1 MSSLLLVLVFSILA
15 FTGLCFH
22 LKQTKI
28 SHNFSRMGLNAVD
41 RGQGSGDDYDTSE
54 MVAMSSSEIAALK
67 EAKMLKVEAG
77 NSAAIQD
84 TIKDNIQLTDNS
96 VASKAPIQMPA
107 ESAKKSKTV
116 SFPTESV
123 SMVDTSAMDDNK
135 ALPLSAGNS
144 GFDLGLLIAFPVI
157 VGTLALFF
165 LFPFLG
171 EKLAGGS
178 GPLDPDML
186 KGM

>member
-1 MSSLLLVLVFSILA
+1 MNSFIVLLVLAQLFQSGLGFYLQAGRAFS
-15 FTGLCFH
+15 
-22 LKQTKI
+22 
-28 SHNFSRMGLNAVD
+28 SFSKLHNAVD
-41 RGQGSGDDYDTSE
+41 RGSGSGDDYDTSE

-67 EAKMLKVEAG
+67 KVEMLKAEEE
-77 NSAAIQD
+77 NAAIQD
-84 TIKDNIQLTDNS
+84 TIKKNVELAEQLKSDPKAS
-96 VASKAPIQMPA
+96 IKMPEEPAKESKAVAFPA
-107 ESAKKSKTV
+107 ESAS
-116 SFPTESV
+116 
-123 SMVDTSAMDDNK
+123 SAIAPADDNK

-178 GPLDPDML
+178 GPLDPDMI